1 MCVMSLALCLCYG
14 RIKVRGPA
22 RTHARRRALSTH
34 DSGSQSHVSLSAL
47 TAHRSPR
54 HGRGTNSPRRRATSR
69 VSQTPV
75 SCKVYTAQSP
85 TDISHLNAMGM
96 CVATRDTTN
105 QVRYRQVHA
114 RSSSLAGEVRSAV
127 CVTNAHGRHPLAHPT
142 TPSFTLAGLPRPTA
156 LHRPRPHPPCSAV
169 LAAPPAARITG

>member
-1 MCVMSLALCLCYG
+1 MSLALCLCYG
-14 RIKVRGPA
+14 RINVRGPA

-127 CVTNAHGRHPLAHPT
+127 CVTMRTAA
-142 TPSFTLAGLPRPTA
+142 TPSRPPDHPILYPCRTSPSNSASQTPPSLP
-156 LHRPRPHPPCSAV
+156 LLCGPRSTPSS
-169 LAAPPAARITG
+169 RITG